1 MPRTGSN
8 EFAPEFCPKKAL
20 QSWGQ
25 NTLPRAQ
32 HCPASELLYFCF
44 LFADWVE
51 KEARILFFHL
61 RKQESDGSSKRRLF
75 VA

>member
-1 MPRTGSN
+1 MSLPRILPQKSVTKLGAKH
-8 EFAPEFCPKKAL
+8 FAPCT
-20 QSWGQ
+20 
-25 NTLPRAQ
+25 TLSR
-32 HCPASELLYFCF
+32 ELLYFCF

-61 RKQESDGSSKRRLF
+61 RKESDGSSKRRLF